1 MAKHRRPRRTK
12 QLRGT
17 LLFGS
22 VATSLAVGLTA
33 VFSPTLSVASDDRGD
48 APTIVTASLP
58 TVEAPIVEQPREEP
72 EPQAPAAD
80 PPPPPESGEGRRVVF
95 DQGDQRVWLVEADGS
110 VTATYLVSG
119 SRFDNL
125 DPGSYAVRARYRH
138 ATSFDNSGTM
148 EYFVEFTTGWS
159 EPIGFHSIPVD
170 HEGNLEQSV
179 DELGRPLSAGCIRQ
193 KPEDAAFLWD
203 WAPVGTPVVVT
214 A

>member
-1 MAKHRRPRRTK
+1 MAKHRRPPRTH
-12 QLRGT
+12 QVRGT
-17 LLFGS
+17 LLLGS

-33 VFSPTLSVASDDRGD
+33 VFSPSLSVASDDRSGTP
-48 APTIVTASLP
+48 AIVTASLP

-72 EPQAPAAD
+72 APQAPAV

-95 DQGDQRVWLVEADGS
+95 DQGDQRVWLIEADGT

-170 HEGNLEQSV
+170 NAGNLEQSV

-203 WAPVGTPVVVT
+203 WAPLGTPVVVT